1 MKIGIRADGGRS
13 IGMGH
18 IMRTLVLA
26 KELAKYYKVF
36 YICKI
41 NGGDLNKYASG
52 IDKVRKEGFEV
63 QLIEE
68 NNIIES
74 LKYISADILITDSYD
89 VDEEYFNKTKSM
101 FKKVGY
107 IDDNNLLSYYNVD
120 FLINQN
126 LGAEEFKY
134 NANIDTQFLLGSKYI
149 LLREEFRNSSWKRSV
164 NDKVQNIMI
173 TIGGADPN
181 NITENILKNIT
192 NLRYNFHV
200 IVGASFNNLEE
211 LRELAAEN
219 DNIKLYFNANMVEV
233 MNKCDLALAACGS
246 TLYELCICGVPI
258 IGIITAKNQEKLAI
272 KMGSLGIIKNLGWYN
287 KLDKNLLHD
296 SIKNISD
303 NLAAKTNMIQKA
315 KYYIDEKGVYRCI
328 SAIKFLFNEV

>member
-1 MKIGIRADGGRS
+1 MKIGIRADGGSS

-26 KELAKYYKVF
+26 KELAKYAEVF
-36 YICKI
+36 YICKTDSNELDKYIGGI
-41 NGGDLNKYASG
+41 N
-52 IDKVRKEGFEV
+52 KVKKEGFEV

-68 NNIIES
+68 NNIIEG
-74 LKYISADILITDSYD
+74 LKYINADILITDNYD
-89 VDEEYFNKTKSM
+89 VNEEYFNKTKLM

-134 NANIDTQFLLGSKYI
+134 KANIDTQFLLGSKYI
-149 LLREEFRNSSWKRSV
+149 LLREEFRNLLQ
-164 NDKVQNIMI
+164 DKTLNNKVENIII

-181 NITENILKNIT
+181 NVTGNILKNVS
-192 NLRYNFHV
+192 NLKYNFHV
-200 IVGASFNNLEE
+200 IVGASFNNLEV
-211 LRELAAEN
+211 LRELVAEN
-219 DNIKLYFNANMVEV
+219 DNVNLYFNANMVEV
-233 MNKCDLALAACGS
+233 MNKCDLAIAACGS
-246 TLYELCICGVPI
+246 TLYELCICKVPTL
-258 IGIITAKNQEKLAI
+258 GIITAKNQENLAI
-272 KMGSLGIIKNLGWYN
+272 NMDKLGIIKNLGWYD
-287 KLDKNLLHD
+287 KLDKNFLHD

-303 NLAAKTNMIQKA
+303 NLAVRTNMIEKA

-328 SAIKFLFNEV
+328 NAIKSLFNEA